1 MPRRAFQ
8 FYQRKRVVNINLNIF
23 VAGLIAIA
31 IAKYPVLLISNF
43 VGHEHKLLISVLAY
57 IVDTSIDI
65 FIYFGLH
72 WIANHWRPNQS
83 PPLEESPTI
92 TTDPKI
98 GDSKTKKFLI
108 DAGRVQAE
116 RFALVPIFA
125 IIAMGGMWAIQHLT
139 TIKPDWAFVFS
150 FIFAMLCTR
159 VIHTIW
165 GYRSGTFRDN
175 IPDEPAYIVP
185 PDAQGTPRDTN

>member
-1 MPRRAFQ
+1 MPRRAFK

-72 WIANHWRPNQS
+72 WIANHWHPDQS
-83 PPLEESPTI
+83 PLQLPPEENTTI
-92 TTDPKI
+92 
-98 GDSKTKKFLI
+98 GVDSKTKKFLL
-108 DAGRVQAE
+108 DASRVQAE

-125 IIAMGGMWAIQHLT
+125 LVAMGGMFSIQHLT
-139 TIKPDWAFVFS
+139 TIEPDWAFVVS

-165 GYRSGTFRDN
+165 GFRSGTFRDN
-175 IPDEPAYIVP
+175 IPDEPGYYN
-185 PDAQGTPRDTN
+185 PDHSNDTPGDTN